1 MSKLQLDDASV
12 SSVDSFDESENGS
25 NVGEHGGNEMDTTQK
40 EQVKEV
46 QDMAKIETR
55 NMRAWKIVV
64 CLAILATATLVS
76 TGTFIFLKDDED
88 SSYKES
94 YYSFANTIANAVQV
108 HTHNLFSTMRHCSN
122 SISGAAI
129 ATNSEFPFVTV
140 PTFEILGESVRQQ
153 SGAEALIFNPKVE
166 ASDLARWQEYATANQ
181 GWYEESKR
189 LDVSSGDGSLVA
201 SDYGPARF
209 VPFVYDRTLDED
221 GKPKVVPAANPP
233 FFPIWQFSPP
243 PFTPDPIKANIASRP
258 DYAAAL
264 KAVEIVRE
272 GVLGETATDPNP
284 LASAALKTEEHEA
297 FHDAFVTSNTESAF
311 ARPHGKFIQP
321 IFREIYNDT
330 SEIVGTVQA
339 MIAWDRYFANLLPDG
354 VKGITCVLKN
364 TCGGSFT
371 YHLDGISVSCSPR
384 ENKWCLMF
392 SIAANSLI

>member
-1 MSKLQLDDASV
+1 MSPSV
-12 SSVDSFDESENGS
+12 SSRDSYEESENGFS
-25 NVGEHGGNEMDTTQK
+25 VEVHQENEEDITQDD
-40 EQVKEV
+40 QVKEV
-46 QDMAKIETR
+46 HDVAKIETR
-55 NMRAWKIVV
+55 NMRAWKVVV

-76 TGTFIFLKDDED
+76 TGTYIILKDDED
-88 SSYKES
+88 STYKEN
-94 YYSFANTIANAVQV
+94 YYSFASTVGDAVKV
-108 HTHNLFSTMRHCSN
+108 HAHNLFSTMRSCSN

-129 ATNSEFPFVTV
+129 ATNSDFPFVTV
-140 PTFEILGESVRQQ
+140 PTYEILGESVRQQ
-153 SGAEALIFNPKVE
+153 LGAEALIFNPKVE

-189 LDVSSGDGSLVA
+189 LAVASSGGSLVP
-201 SDYGPARF
+201 SDYAPGNPSAVIYDAFIDENGNLAARQPA
-209 VPFVYDRTLDED
+209 D
-221 GKPKVVPAANPP
+221 PP